1 MNNHTPE
8 QVQAVEKLLNFFR
21 QGIAFLDNDNSPD
34 IQTWKDNLPCV
45 IYKLQGYGD
54 GITRTVTGTLDFSQ
68 QTVKIEYN
76 VWLGAE
82 NQTKSKHFELRAKPI
97 SLLDEEI
104 VNPTI
109 MLVVVIAIT
118 NAITTMTEELE

>member
-1 MNNHTPE
+1 MNNHSTE
-8 QVQAVEKLLNFFR
+8 QTEPVEKLLNFFR
-21 QGIAFLDNDNSPD
+21 QGIAYLDIDNNPD
-34 IQTWKDNLPCV
+34 IQAWKDNLPCV
-45 IYKLQGYGD
+45 IYKLPGYGD

-68 QTVKIEYN
+68 QTVKIEYR
-76 VWLGAE
+76 VWSVVE
-82 NQTKSKHFELRAKPI
+82 DQTKSKHFELRAKPI